1 MNFRVLVAVVAIAC
15 SATSASAHAFLKRA
29 QPSAG
34 AVLPSAPRSIALAFT
49 EKLEP
54 AFSGVI
60 VTDAAG
66 HEVAAAPVVID
77 GVSMVVPLRPLGR
90 GTYRVIWRAVSVDT
104 HRTEGAYTFTV
115 KR

>member
-1 MNFRVLVAVVAIAC
+1 MNSRLLVALIACAC

-34 AVLPSAPRSIALAFT
+34 AVLASSPKSIALAFT

-54 AFSGVI
+54 AFSCVN
-60 VTDAAG
+60 VTDSAG
-66 HEVAAAPVVID
+66 RNVTAAAPVID
-77 GVSMVVPLRPLGR
+77 GVSMIVPLRPLGR
-90 GTYRVIWRAVSVDT
+90 ATYRVTWHAVTGDT

-115 KR
+115 K

>member
-1 MNFRVLVAVVAIAC
+1 MNSRLLVALIACAC

-34 AVLPSAPRSIALAFT
+34 AVLASPPKSIALAFT

-54 AFSGVI
+54 AFSCVT
-60 VTDAAG
+60 VTDSAG
-66 HEVAAAPVVID
+66 HNLAAAAPVID
-77 GVSMVVPLRPLGR
+77 GVSMIVPLRPLGR
-90 GTYRVIWRAVSVDT
+90 ATYRVTWHAVTGDT